1 MLGNILSSDV
11 ESKLSSQIMQRRR
24 ESSGSS
30 SDSDAPGNYD
40 DVTKSNAELAS
51 AERDNSAAD
60 RRLQI
65 TPAENSAEN
74 VLVAENTNNS
84 SGVYMPSSTDNTVG
98 SSLWQVIILFVPI

>member
-11 ESKLSSQIMQRRR
+11 ESKLSNQIMQRRQ

-30 SDSDAPGNYD
+30 SDSDAPRNYD
-40 DVTKSNAELAS
+40 DVTKSNAKLAS
-51 AERDNSAAD
+51 AERDTSNNSAAIAD

-74 VLVAENTNNS
+74 VLVVENTNNS
-84 SGVYMPSSTDNTVG
+84 SGVYMPSSIDNTVG
-98 SSLWQVIILFVPI
+98 SSLW